1 MSFVGLYEFILL
13 IACRN
18 LSARSAVGESLLNAP
33 CYNLYSRSTGGE
45 FLSLVRCWKL
55 SGRSSG
61 VGVEGVSLTRARVY
75 QVFRRVG
82 ETLFQGL
89 HWNLSHRAVGE

>member
-1 MSFVGLYEFILL
+1 MG
-13 IACRN
+13 N
-18 LSARSAVGESLLNAP
+18 LSDTPRASMSRFRFVTAGESLLNAP
-33 CYNLYSRSTGGE
+33 CYNLYSRSAGGE
-45 FLSLVRCWKL
+45 FLSLVL

-61 VGVEGVSLTRARVY
+61 WGVAGVSLTRARVY

>member
-1 MSFVGLYEFILL
+1 MG
-13 IACRN
+13 N
-18 LSARSAVGESLLNAP
+18 LSDTPRASMPRFRFVTAGESLLNAP
-33 CYNLYSRSTGGE
+33 CYNLYSRSAGGE

-55 SGRSSG
+55 SGRSSE